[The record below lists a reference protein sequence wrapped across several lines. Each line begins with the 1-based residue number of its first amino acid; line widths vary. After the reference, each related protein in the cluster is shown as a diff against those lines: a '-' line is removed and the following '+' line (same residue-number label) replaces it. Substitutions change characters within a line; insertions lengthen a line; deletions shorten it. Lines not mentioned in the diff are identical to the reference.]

1 MSGLRDEYGEL
12 AAFMNLDGDLC
23 DFCQRRCDDVE
34 PVTITDTSGGGSARL
49 CASCRAFATATRCG
63 LCGSVKGCDGKA
75 DSIHFGISSGNRAT
89 RRRRSATTAGRMSS
103 GIGVSGRERQTH
115 VRPLP
120 PNWQRV

>member
-49 CASCRAFATATRCG
+49 CASCRTFATATRCG
-63 LCGSVKGCDGKA
+63 LCGDVKGCDGKA
-75 DSIHFGISSGNRAT
+75 DSIHFGLGDTGSDRDPAPICDDCREDVLRNR
-89 RRRRSATTAGRMSS
+89 G
-103 GIGVSGRERQTH
+103 ERT
-115 VRPLP
+115 
-120 PNWQRV
+120 